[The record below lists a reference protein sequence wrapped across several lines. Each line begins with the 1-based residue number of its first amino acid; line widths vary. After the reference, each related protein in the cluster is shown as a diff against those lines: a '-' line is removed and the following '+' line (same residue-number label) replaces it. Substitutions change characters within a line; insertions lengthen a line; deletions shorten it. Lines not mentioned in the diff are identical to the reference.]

1 MSPISTSPV
10 WEGLSPS
17 PDELIDA
24 SSRAE
29 GSRYPTVWRVVR
41 QPSWLQQL
49 VHELLAVPGDRAPEP
64 ALRIDLRIARIEAFV
79 EPGARA
85 ELAAGHVPGELH
97 ELQAPPGVDARPD
110 QPFVH
115 QGADLG
121 VGVIG
126 AGHGEHA
133 RPRGEPQHVGRLGV
147 GVGKEEVDGRA
158 AADADRLR
166 LADAVA
172 FDLEFSAR
180 EGFRPPYS
188 FGDRARAD

>member
-10 WEGLSPS
+10 WAGLSPS

-24 SSRAE
+24 SSQAE
-29 GSRYPTVWRVVR
+29 GSRYPTVWRVAR

-49 VHELLAVPGDRAPEP
+49 VHELLAFPGDRAPEP
-64 ALRIDLRIARIEAFV
+64 ALRVDFGIARVEAFV
-79 EPGARA
+79 EPGART
-85 ELAAGHVPGELH
+85 EFTAGHVPGKLH
-97 ELQAPPGVDARPD
+97 ELQAPLGVDARPD
-110 QPFVH
+110 QPLVH
-115 QGADLG
+115 QAADLG
-121 VGVIG
+121 GGVVG

-147 GVGKEEVDGRA
+147 GVGEEEVDGGA

-180 EGFRPPYS
+180 EGFRPP
-188 FGDRARAD
+188 

>member
-1 MSPISTSPV
+1 MLPISTSPV
-10 WEGLSPS
+10 WAGLSPL

-24 SSRAE
+24 SSQAE

-49 VHELLAVPGDRAPEP
+49 VHELLAFPGDRAPEP
-64 ALRIDLRIARIEAFV
+64 ALRIYLRIARIEAFV

-85 ELAAGHVPGELH
+85 KFAAGHVPGEL
-97 ELQAPPGVDARPD
+97 P
-110 QPFVH
+110 
-115 QGADLG
+115 
-121 VGVIG
+121 
-126 AGHGEHA
+126 

-147 GVGKEEVDGRA
+147 GVGKEEVDGSA

-172 FDLEFSAR
+172 FDLEFSA
-180 EGFRPPYS
+180 
-188 FGDRARAD
+188 